1 MLTKEK
7 IKEILSKRIEEINSL
22 QIPHFSLLDNIDIAS
37 KRIKRA
43 IENGT
48 YKIDIEITARAMA
61 KALL

>member
-1 MLTKEK
+1 MIRK
-7 IKEILSKRIEEINSL
+7 IGISTFLNINTINDESKRNINTVNKSEKLSRVEE
-22 QIPHFSLLDNIDIAS
+22 
-37 KRIKRA
+37 IKRA